1 MPATLESLL
10 GDSAIADELL
20 KALASSSAAGT
31 DVSPLI
37 KEDLEVEAHTQL
49 YYETDPTEL
58 VLLKHIPRQPATSVL
73 HQFDKIVSYGGQGH
87 DGFYA
92 ENTLPTE
99 ADMESVR
106 ASVMIKLMG
115 QISTVFALA
124 SFQTPIAAL
133 GETDLVLENM
143 ASTRLALLQKMC
155 TAIYRSNDSVS
166 RNTLRFAGLY
176 QQILEGTSVSTSA
189 PYTPNTDFIIDK
201 RGFALTPDDIRAAA
215 RRVVEHHGRIRH
227 IYMAPLVVEM
237 LEKSLDPAERLQ
249 LPRTR
254 DERVL
259 LGQSVGGMNTASGAC
274 YFEPD
279 NSLTPSIY
287 YEPPPSK
294 SPVNAPSPLGAGNVA
309 APTAANNALSQ
320 WTATD
325 ANAAVTYA
333 VTAVNGYGESTPYS
347 PAAVAVVA
355 GNSVT
360 IAITPRAA
368 DDSYKIYRGSSV
380 LGAPRHFIAEV
391 KGTGNTTPFNFV
403 DHNATIPNTSVVF
416 ALNMESNNSAALVA
430 NNTARIQLANPAHAR
445 NTVSLVTLGP
455 WMGVFELA
463 HILHTASRDLVFSAL
478 APRISHPYQNA
489 VFINVGQLT
498 PAA

>member
-1 MPATLESLL
+1 MPATLESIL
-10 GDSAIADELL
+10 GDSAQAQELL

-31 DVSPLI
+31 DASPLI

-49 YYETDPTEL
+49 WYETDPTEM
-58 VLLKHIPRQPATSVL
+58 VILKHIPRFPATSVL
-73 HQFDKIVSYGGQGH
+73 HQFDKVVGYGGQGH

-99 ADMESVR
+99 ADMETVR
-106 ASVMIKLMG
+106 ESVMIKLMG
-115 QISTVFALA
+115 QISSVYALA
-124 SFQTPIAAL
+124 SFQTPIQAL
-133 GETDLVLENM
+133 GESDLVAENM

-166 RNTLRFAGLY
+166 RNSLRFAGLY
-176 QQILEGTSVSTSA
+176 QQILEGTSPSTA
-189 PYTPNTDFIIDK
+189 PPYTVNTDFIIDK
-201 RGFALTPDDIRAAA
+201 RGKMLTPDDIRAAS
-215 RRVVEHHGRIRH
+215 RRVVERHGRLRH

-287 YEPPPSK
+287 NEPPPTK
-294 SPVNAPSPLGAGNVA
+294 SPVNAPTPLTAGNVA
-309 APTAANNALSQ
+309 APTAAANGSSL
-320 WTATD
+320 WVATD

-333 VTAVNGYGESTPYS
+333 VTAVNGYGESTAYS
-347 PAAVAVVA
+347 PAAVAVTT
-355 GNSVT
+355 GQSVT

-368 DDSYKIYRGSSV
+368 DDSYKVYRGSSV
-380 LGAPRHFIAEV
+380 LGAPKYLIAEI
-391 KGTGNTTPFNFV
+391 KGTGNTTPFNFL
-403 DHNATIPNTSVVF
+403 DHNTTIPNTSTVF
-416 ALNMESNNSAALVA
+416 ALNMESNNSAAMTT
-430 NNTARIQLANPAHAR
+430 NNMARIQLANPAHAR

-463 HILHTASRDLVFSAL
+463 HILHTASRDLVFSAMT
-478 APRISHPYQNA
+478 PRVSHPYQNV
-489 VFINVGQLT
+489 VFANVGQL
-498 PAA
+498 AA